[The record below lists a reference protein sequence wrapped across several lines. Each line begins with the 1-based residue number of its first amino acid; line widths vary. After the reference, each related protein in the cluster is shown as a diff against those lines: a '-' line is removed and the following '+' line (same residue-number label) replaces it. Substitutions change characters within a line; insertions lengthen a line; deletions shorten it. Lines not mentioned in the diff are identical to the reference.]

1 VTAAEAPL
9 APGARRIE
17 LDVERQPDGSGR
29 VVLSVD
35 GEVVGRGAVPRLLMM
50 ISSLGMDIGR
60 SPRPVSAAYETPFAY
75 PGRIGQVVF
84 ELPSAPPELARA
96 ADRSEVVAAMSRQ

>member
-1 VTAAEAPL
+1 
-9 APGARRIE
+9 
-17 LDVERQPDGSGR
+17 
-29 VVLSVD
+29 
-35 GEVVGRGAVPRLLMM
+35 
-50 ISSLGMDIGR
+50 MDIGR